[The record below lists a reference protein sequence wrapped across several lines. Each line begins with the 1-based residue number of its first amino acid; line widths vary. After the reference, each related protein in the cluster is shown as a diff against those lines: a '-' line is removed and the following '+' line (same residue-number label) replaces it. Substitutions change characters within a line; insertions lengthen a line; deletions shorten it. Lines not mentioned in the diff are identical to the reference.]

1 MSTDTKPIAAIVF
14 VALAIRLL
22 LAAVLGDR
30 FHFADETIYVDAARW
45 LWRGDGFGPDYV
57 RVPGYPVL
65 LAALGGPWGSV
76 LWLRLAQAA
85 LAAGGAALTFVLADR
100 LAGRGAALGVAIVYA
115 LDPLMAFSAGLLY
128 PEAGAAL
135 ILAAAVLA
143 AVQAVRRD
151 SGGWAA
157 LTGVLLGLELVG
169 RGALARGRGGA
180 AGIAAAASLP
190 PARRARHAAA
200 AVLTCVL
207 VLLPWTYRNY
217 QLRGRIV
224 PVSLAGTAV
233 AGISAE
239 AAERR
244 GVVATLVGQVLSD
257 PREVGKRVVR
267 ELGHFWELYPERVQ
281 TDHLEVREALHQV
294 NPRLPTTPLAPAG
307 LRNVVAAVAS
317 GTEFLLALL
326 GLVVLW
332 RRCRREA
339 VLLAGLVLVFA
350 LGHSLFVGKI
360 RYRITVLP
368 LVFVFAGAGVATLG
382 ARVTTGSISEGWQKP
397 DSDPPIR

>member
-85 LAAGGAALTFVLADR
+85 LAAGGAAL
-100 LAGRGAALGVAIVYA
+100 GAAIVYA

-157 LTGVLLGLELVG
+157 LTGVLLGGLALFRPV
-169 RGALARGRGGA
+169 ALALVPVVA
-180 AGIAAAASLP
+180 AWIAAAASLP

-233 AGISAE
+233 AGISPE
-239 AAERR
+239 SAERR

-397 DSDPPIR
+397 DSDLPIR